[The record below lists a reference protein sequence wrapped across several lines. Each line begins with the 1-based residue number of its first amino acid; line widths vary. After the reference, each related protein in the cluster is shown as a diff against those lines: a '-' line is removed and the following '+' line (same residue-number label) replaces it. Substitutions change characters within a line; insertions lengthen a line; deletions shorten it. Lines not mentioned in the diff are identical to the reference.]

1 MKLHY
6 KVIAA
11 IGAISVFSCV
21 LSVSEAAKIDAYKN
35 ILLSKSY
42 TIKYDNITPPRRL
55 TNRDKT
61 PLFGNSGMAVD
72 KNDYLTNRQRSGVV
86 TSDGQNRYEEVGD
99 GTFSQCRLI
108 KGNEVFNFTKYPQK
122 DNPKLFEFMG
132 VKKNRVE
139 AMKRNYLAEAIEGE
153 SFGDTEAT
161 RLLNSILSK
170 NGKAVYSYVGSGS
183 LSGGLSYEDYKS
195 SSGGV
200 TGVIRYYFNG
210 NSLVKIASAEY
221 YKSASGAM
229 EGFKTIVKINEFT
242 ASPETNL
249 LKLPEGLK
257 DTTKRKDKE

>member
-11 IGAISVFSCV
+11 IAAISVFSCV

-122 DNPKLFEFMG
+122 NNPKIFEYMG
-132 VKKNRVE
+132 NKKNKV
-139 AMKRNYLAEAIEGE
+139 AAVKRNYLAEAVEGE
-153 SFGDTEAT
+153 SYGDTDVT
-161 RLLNSILSK
+161 RILNIMLSK
-170 NGKAVYSYVGSGS
+170 NANATYFYAGGGA
-183 LSGGLSYEDYKS
+183 LPNGLSYEDYKS
-195 SSGGV
+195 SAGGF

-210 NSLVKIASAEY
+210 NDLVKIAATEF
-221 YKSASGAM
+221 YKNNSGNL
-229 EGFKTIVKINEFT
+229 EGAKHIIKIKEFV
-242 ASPETNL
+242 SEPDQQL
-249 LKLPEGLK
+249 LKLPEGLS
-257 DTTKRKDKE
+257 DTTKR